1 MVHTVGVGQLVEDT
15 GEAPRTL
22 QHWSDLSILRPLPA
36 TNKRGRGHHREFSAE
51 PHHGERAW
59 ALVASALSKLRIPL
73 GELRRIVD
81 TLRPRIGSYPLYQA
95 LTTENDVLLLVKV
108 DLASDKAASTG
119 IEKDA
124 GTGVYLQLSPPL
136 TPEMFEHLE
145 SGFIARS
152 PSAEEVLANQIRFTK
167 ELGGQAHLLNLTQVF
182 KPLRG

>member
-1 MVHTVGVGQLVEDT
+1 MVNTVNIGVLVEDT
-15 GEAPRTL
+15 GETPRTL
-22 QHWSDLSILRPLPA
+22 QHWSDLGILHPLPA
-36 TNKRGRGHHREFSAE
+36 TDKRGRGYYREFSSE

-124 GTGVYLQLSPPL
+124 GTGVFLQLSPPL
-136 TPEMFEHLE
+136 TPE
-145 SGFIARS
+145 
-152 PSAEEVLANQIRFTK
+152 
-167 ELGGQAHLLNLTQVF
+167 
-182 KPLRG
+182 